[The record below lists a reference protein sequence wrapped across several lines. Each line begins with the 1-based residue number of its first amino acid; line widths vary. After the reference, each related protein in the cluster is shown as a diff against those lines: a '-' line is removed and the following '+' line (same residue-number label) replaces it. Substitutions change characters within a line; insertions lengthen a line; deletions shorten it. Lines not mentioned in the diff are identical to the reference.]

1 MKINVFNE
9 KNQKFQKNLDKHH
22 LKKRNY
28 IKQREILLDRILV
41 DSTTEKFDNEREKKK
56 EVQKK
61 SKIVDYDKDL
71 QNITDNRQHRKKKI
85 NFTVMLLNTLFY
97 LLKKLQKVVRL
108 LLI

>member
-9 KNQKFQKNLDKHH
+9 KNKKFQKNLDKHH

-41 DSTTEKFDNEREKKK
+41 DSTTEKLDNERK

-71 QNITDNRQHRKKKI
+71 QNITDNRQYRKKKM
-85 NFTVMLLNTLFY
+85 NFTVMLLNTLFH

>member
-9 KNQKFQKNLDKHH
+9 KNKKFQKNLDKHH

-28 IKQREILLDRILV
+28 IKQREILLDRIL
-41 DSTTEKFDNEREKKK
+41 DNERK

-71 QNITDNRQHRKKKI
+71 QNITDNRQYRKKKI

-97 LLKKLQKVVRL
+97 LSKKLQKVVRL

>member
-9 KNQKFQKNLDKHH
+9 KNKKFQKNLDKHH

-28 IKQREILLDRILV
+28 IKQREILLDRIL
-41 DSTTEKFDNEREKKK
+41 DNERK

-71 QNITDNRQHRKKKI
+71 QNITDNRQYRKKKI
-85 NFTVMLLNTLFY
+85 NFTVMLLNTLFH
-97 LLKKLQKVVRL
+97 LLKKLQKVVRP

>member
-9 KNQKFQKNLDKHH
+9 KNQKFQKNFDKHY

-28 IKQREILLDRILV
+28 IKHREILLDRILV
-41 DSTTEKFDNEREKKK
+41 DSTTEKLDNERKKK

-71 QNITDNRQHRKKKI
+71 QNITDNRQYRKKKI
-85 NFTVMLLNTLFY
+85 NFTVMLLNTLFH